1 MEEKR
6 FCFFVFNNWMP
17 ENAGFLALK
26 DKKSAK
32 KGCSLT
38 TALEKRERC
47 RYFIRARRKGGSSF
61 FMLAKSGEM
70 MRILIVDGQG
80 GGVGRQLAAQIKET
94 FPDVQLMAVGTNTIA
109 TSAMLKGGADSAAT
123 GENAVLVAA
132 RKADVIVGPLGIV
145 VADSLGGE
153 ISPAMANAV
162 AQSDAKRIL
171 IPFKNCENVIVGV
184 SDYTLGRLIQQAV
197 DELRKIIA

>member
-1 MEEKR
+1 MK
-6 FCFFVFNNWMP
+6 
-17 ENAGFLALK
+17 
-26 DKKSAK
+26 
-32 KGCSLT
+32 
-38 TALEKRERC
+38 
-47 RYFIRARRKGGSSF
+47 
-61 FMLAKSGEM
+61 
-70 MRILIVDGQG
+70 ILIVDGQG

-109 TSAMLKGGADSAAT
+109 TSAMMKGGADTAAT

-162 AQSDAKRIL
+162 AQADAKRIL
-171 IPFKNCENVIVGV
+171 LPFKNCDNVIVGV
-184 SDYTLGRLIQQAV
+184 SDYALVNLIRQAIE
-197 DELRKIIA
+197 ELRKIIA

>member
-1 MEEKR
+1 
-6 FCFFVFNNWMP
+6 
-17 ENAGFLALK
+17 
-26 DKKSAK
+26 
-32 KGCSLT
+32 
-38 TALEKRERC
+38 
-47 RYFIRARRKGGSSF
+47 
-61 FMLAKSGEM
+61 

-80 GGVGRQLAAQIKET
+80 GGVGRQLAVQIKQT
-94 FPDVQLMAVGTNTIA
+94 FPDVELMAVGTNTVA
-109 TSAMLKGGADSAAT
+109 TSAMLKGGADNAAT

-162 AQSDAKRIL
+162 AQSNAKRIL
-171 IPFKNCENVIVGV
+171 LPFKHCDNVIVGV

>member
-1 MEEKR
+1 M
-6 FCFFVFNNWMP
+6 
-17 ENAGFLALK
+17 
-26 DKKSAK
+26 
-32 KGCSLT
+32 T
-38 TALEKRERC
+38 
-47 RYFIRARRKGGSSF
+47 
-61 FMLAKSGEM
+61 
-70 MRILIVDGQG
+70 ILVVDGQG

-94 FPDVQLMAVGTNTIA
+94 FPDVRLMAVGTNTIA
-109 TSAMLKGGADSAAT
+109 TSAMLKSGADTAAT
-123 GENAVLVAA
+123 GENAVIVAA

-171 IPFKNCENVIVGV
+171 IPFKHCENVIVGV
-184 SDYTLGRLIQQAV
+184 SDYTLGHLIQQAI

>member
-1 MEEKR
+1 MK
-6 FCFFVFNNWMP
+6 
-17 ENAGFLALK
+17 
-26 DKKSAK
+26 
-32 KGCSLT
+32 
-38 TALEKRERC
+38 
-47 RYFIRARRKGGSSF
+47 
-61 FMLAKSGEM
+61 
-70 MRILIVDGQG
+70 ILVVDGQG

-94 FPDVQLMAVGTNTIA
+94 FPDVQLMAIGTNTIA
-109 TSAMLKGGADSAAT
+109 TSAMLKGGADTAAT

-162 AQSDAKRIL
+162 AQSNAKRIL
-171 IPFKNCENVIVGV
+171 IPFKHCENVIVGV
-184 SDYTLGRLIQQAV
+184 SDYTLGHLIQQAI

>member
-1 MEEKR
+1 
-6 FCFFVFNNWMP
+6 
-17 ENAGFLALK
+17 
-26 DKKSAK
+26 
-32 KGCSLT
+32 
-38 TALEKRERC
+38 
-47 RYFIRARRKGGSSF
+47 
-61 FMLAKSGEM
+61 

-80 GGVGRQLAAQIKET
+80 GGVGRQLAVQIKQA
-94 FPDVQLMAVGTNTIA
+94 FPDIELMAVGTNTIA
-109 TSAMLKGGADSAAT
+109 TSAMLKGGADNAAT

-162 AQSDAKRIL
+162 AQSNAKRIL
-171 IPFKNCENVIVGV
+171 LPFKHCDNVIVGV

>member
-1 MEEKR
+1 MK
-6 FCFFVFNNWMP
+6 V
-17 ENAGFLALK
+17 
-26 DKKSAK
+26 
-32 KGCSLT
+32 
-38 TALEKRERC
+38 
-47 RYFIRARRKGGSSF
+47 
-61 FMLAKSGEM
+61 
-70 MRILIVDGQG
+70 LIVDGQG

-94 FPDVQLMAVGTNTIA
+94 FPAVQLMAVGTNTIA

-162 AQSDAKRIL
+162 AQSNAKRIL
-171 IPFKNCENVIVGV
+171 IPFKHCENVIVGV
-184 SDYTLGRLIQQAV
+184 SDYTLGHLIQQAI

>member
-1 MEEKR
+1 MK
-6 FCFFVFNNWMP
+6 V
-17 ENAGFLALK
+17 
-26 DKKSAK
+26 
-32 KGCSLT
+32 
-38 TALEKRERC
+38 
-47 RYFIRARRKGGSSF
+47 
-61 FMLAKSGEM
+61 
-70 MRILIVDGQG
+70 LIVDGQG

-94 FPDVQLMAVGTNTIA
+94 FPAVQLMAVGTNTIA

-162 AQSDAKRIL
+162 AQSNAKRIL
-171 IPFKNCENVIVGV
+171 IPFKHCENLIVGV
-184 SDYTLGRLIQQAV
+184 SDYTLGHLIQQAI

>member
-1 MEEKR
+1 MK
-6 FCFFVFNNWMP
+6 
-17 ENAGFLALK
+17 
-26 DKKSAK
+26 
-32 KGCSLT
+32 
-38 TALEKRERC
+38 
-47 RYFIRARRKGGSSF
+47 
-61 FMLAKSGEM
+61 
-70 MRILIVDGQG
+70 ILIVDGQG

-94 FPDVQLMAVGTNTIA
+94 FPNVQLMAVGTNTIA
-109 TSAMLKGGADSAAT
+109 TAAMLKGGADNAAT

-162 AQSDAKRIL
+162 AQSNAKRIL
-171 IPFKNCENVIVGV
+171 IPFKQCDNVIVGV
-184 SDYTLGRLIQQAV
+184 SDYTLGNLIQQAI

>member
-1 MEEKR
+1 MK
-6 FCFFVFNNWMP
+6 
-17 ENAGFLALK
+17 
-26 DKKSAK
+26 
-32 KGCSLT
+32 
-38 TALEKRERC
+38 
-47 RYFIRARRKGGSSF
+47 
-61 FMLAKSGEM
+61 
-70 MRILIVDGQG
+70 ILIVDGQG

-109 TSAMLKGGADSAAT
+109 TAAMLKGGADNAAT

-171 IPFKNCENVIVGV
+171 IPFKHCDNVIVGV
-184 SDYTLGRLIQQAV
+184 SDYTLGHLIQQAI
-197 DELRKIIA
+197 DE